1 MDDDFLH
8 ELMEDAGRE
17 LRDIRAPLHNG
28 EKTINIR
35 RFAFLQ
41 LHFFP
46 KGTRQHLELLFFLLI
61 VRRELL
67 KAFIGEPA
75 RNAVLIEPLEDS
87 IQLCDPLFGI
97 GKLPFPLCNI
107 PVALP
112 QVIVHDQPHKLVLT
126 AGGEGNDLP
135 RESLMAEVQMCRK
148 AFCRE

>member
-17 LRDIRAPLHNG
+17 LRDIRVPLHNG

-46 KGTRQHLELLFFLLI
+46 KGTRQHLEIPFFLLI

-67 KAFIGEPA
+67 KVFIGELV
-75 RNAVLIEPLEDS
+75 RNVVLIEPLAES
-87 IQLCDPLFGI
+87 IQPCD
-97 GKLPFPLCNI
+97 PLCNI

-112 QVIVHDQPHKLVLT
+112 QVTVHDQPHKLVLT

-135 RESLMAEVQMCRK
+135 RESLMAEAQMCRK

>member
-17 LRDIRAPLHNG
+17 LRDIRVPLHNG
-28 EKTINIR
+28 EKTITIR

-46 KGTRQHLELLFFLLI
+46 KGTRQPLEVPFFLLI

-67 KAFIGEPA
+67 KAFIGELV
-75 RNAVLIEPLEDS
+75 RNVVLIEPLEDS
-87 IQLCDPLFGI
+87 IQLCDPL
-97 GKLPFPLCNI
+97 CNI

-112 QVIVHDQPHKLVLT
+112 QVTVHDQPHKLVLA
-126 AGGEGNDLP
+126 AGVEGNDLP
-135 RESLMAEVQMCRK
+135 RESLMAEAQMCRRV
-148 AFCRE
+148 FCRE

>member
-8 ELMEDAGRE
+8 ELMEYAGRE
-17 LRDIRAPLHNG
+17 LRDIRVPLHNG

-46 KGTRQHLELLFFLLI
+46 KGTRQHLEILFFLLI

-67 KAFIGEPA
+67 KAFIGELA
-75 RNAVLIEPLEDS
+75 RNVVLIEPLEDS

-97 GKLPFPLCNI
+97 GKLPFPLCKI
-107 PVALP
+107 PV
-112 QVIVHDQPHKLVLT
+112 T
-126 AGGEGNDLP
+126 LP
-135 RESLMAEVQMCRK
+135 RFNSLTTL
-148 AFCRE
+148 